1 MEANRTARQRHC
13 KKRRRVE
20 SQRLGNDSKAT
31 AEQRRASKS
40 SEGQRTA
47 ESRNG
52 VAKIGNG
59 KSMKRIERFR
69 IGKAWQSEARA
80 VSRRDA
86 ISNGMAKT

>member
-1 MEANRTARQRHC
+1 MIARQR
-13 KKRRRVE
+13 
-20 SQRLGNDSKAT
+20 Q
-31 AEQRRASKS
+31 S
-40 SEGQRTA
+40 SERQRTA

-80 VSRRDA
+80 LSRRDT
-86 ISNGMAKT
+86 ISNGIAKSSKGMAKSNNGMAKT